1 MPENEMFWTIVIVA
15 LGIVSIL
22 SILAMLIVNPILN
35 LIDKKKD
42 K

>member
-1 MPENEMFWTIVIVA
+1 MPESEMFWTILIVA